1 MGFQLLHLYKPPIK
15 SIFSKLRAPVSYTVT
30 GAFLLGLSF
39 GAITIGRGA
48 PMLIVVL
55 TYIALY
61 QTAAQGVLTILVYAI
76 GMSIP
81 LIVISSVGGAV
92 GKKIKEK
99 ANVSGE
105 LADRVIG
112 G

>member
-1 MGFQLLHLYKPPIK
+1 
-15 SIFSKLRAPVSYTVT
+15 
-30 GAFLLGLSF
+30 
-39 GAITIGRGA
+39 
-48 PMLIVVL
+48 MLIVVL

-61 QTAAQGVLTILVYAI
+61 QTAVQGVFTILVYAI

-99 ANVSGE
+99 ANISGE
-105 LADRVIG
+105 VADRVIG
-112 G
+112 IAIIVIGVYFLYLAFG

>member
-1 MGFQLLHLYKPPIK
+1 MPT
-15 SIFSKLRAPVSYTVT
+15 SYTLS

-48 PMLIVVL
+48 PLLIVVL

-61 QTAAQGVLTILVYAI
+61 QTMAQGFVTLFVYAI

-81 LIVISSVGGAV
+81 LIVISSVRGAV

-105 LADRVIG
+105 LADRIIG
-112 G
+112 SAIILTGVYFLYLAFR